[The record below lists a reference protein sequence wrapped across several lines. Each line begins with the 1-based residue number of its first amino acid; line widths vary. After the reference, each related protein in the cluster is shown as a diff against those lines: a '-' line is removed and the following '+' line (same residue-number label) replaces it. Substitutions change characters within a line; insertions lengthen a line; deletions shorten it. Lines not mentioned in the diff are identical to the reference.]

1 MNTDLLIINLNTYK
15 IIIEKENLNIRVREI
30 FLKYTF
36 FFDNM
41 ENAKMQFE
49 KKKNLFDSMEI
60 VFPFAFNNLKI
71 YSILSY
77 LTKPKF
83 ILVK

>member
-1 MNTDLLIINLNTYK
+1 
-15 IIIEKENLNIRVREI
+15 
-30 FLKYTF
+30 
-36 FFDNM
+36 
-41 ENAKMQFE
+41 MQFE